1 MKLGIFTDAHY
12 SSASVTCTN
21 RYNSKSL
28 DKIKKAYEYFK
39 AENAELVICLG
50 DLTDTE
56 KSHEKEVENLAEIA
70 EVIKASGIKTI
81 CVMGNHD
88 GFCYTL
94 DEFYGILGG
103 CKPEKLCVDGK
114 NLVFIDAC
122 HFQNGR
128 HYEPGDSDWTDTF
141 YPYVSELESYL
152 ESISGDTYVFLHQ
165 NIDEDIREDHRVKNA
180 SEIREILKKSG
191 KVKCVFQGH
200 YHPGYKSLKNG
211 VEYVTFP
218 AMCSEENGWYITEL

>member
-114 NLVFIDAC
+114 NLAFVDAC
-122 HFQNGR
+122 YFKNGR
-128 HYEPGDSDWTDTF
+128 HYEPGDSDWEDTF
-141 YPYVSELESYL
+141 YPFEKELE
-152 ESISGDTYVFLHQ
+152 ESLSKLDGDIYVFMHQ
-165 NIDEDIREDHRVKNA
+165 NVDANIPENHRLYNAKALCDVFEKNGRVKA
-180 SEIREILKKSG
+180 
-191 KVKCVFQGH
+191 VFQGH
-200 YHPGYKSLKNG
+200 YHPGFESENNG
-211 VEYVTFP
+211 VKYVTLP
-218 AMCSEENGWYITEL
+218 AMCSLDEGWFVTEL